1 MNTIKLVLLFVLA
14 LTGLV
19 FDLSA
24 DSKLKVVTSLNT
36 FASIASQIGADRLE
50 LRAIAK
56 PAFNPHFIEPRPSDV
71 LSLKRAQ
78 LFIHGGLDLEA
89 WREPL
94 VQAAANM
101 NIRPAEQGEL
111 DLSKGISLLQIPDRV
126 LTRADGDLHLY
137 GNPHYWMDPRNGL
150 IIAQSIESKLSQ
162 IDPNNSDLYKK
173 NLDIFSAM
181 LRSKILEWQSLMS
194 FARGREVVAYHNE
207 WIYLTSFAGLKI
219 EHYLEP
225 KPGIPPTP
233 KQLEF
238 LIDYIKGNSI
248 TAVIQA
254 SYYPKQAGQYLER
267 ETGAK
272 LLLLCQSVAER
283 KECSDYISMLDYNI
297 KQLNAALSPQSSV
310 LN

>member
-1 MNTIKLVLLFVLA
+1 MNTIKLALLFA
-14 LTGLV
+14 LVFVGLV

-36 FASIASQIGADRLE
+36 FASIASEIGADKLE
-50 LRAIAK
+50 IRAIAK

-94 VQAAANM
+94 VQAAANI
-101 NIRPAEQGEL
+101 NIRPASEGEL
-111 DLSKGISLLQIPDRV
+111 DLSKGVSLLQIPDKA
-126 LTRADGDLHLY
+126 LTRADGDLHLF

-162 IDPNNSDLYKK
+162 IDPVNIDFYRK
-173 NLDIFSAM
+173 NLDVFSSK
-181 LRSKILEWQSLMS
+181 LRSKISEWQSSMKL
-194 FARGREVVAYHNE
+194 ARGREVVGYHNE
-207 WIYLTSFAGLKI
+207 WIYLTSFIGLNI

-238 LIDYIKGNSI
+238 LINYIKSNSI
-248 TAVIQA
+248 AALIQT
-254 SYYPKQAGQYLER
+254 SYYSKQAGKFLER

-272 LLLLCQSVAER
+272 LLLLCQSVGER
-283 KECSDYISMLDYNI
+283 EECSDYISMMDYNI
-297 KQLNAALSPQSSV
+297 GLLRSALI
-310 LN
+310 N